1 MNDFIYFSYFVKKII
16 RNFINV
22 KKEGLVA
29 NGTNIPSIQT
39 RASIIHTWNFSG
51 LRAIINKEFAT

>member
-1 MNDFIYFSYFVKKII
+1 MTLFIFRILSKQIT

-22 KKEGLVA
+22 KKEELVA
-29 NGTNIPSIQT
+29 NGTTIPSIQT